1 MEPQIRPA
9 RPDEMD
15 QFHAITAYVFNGN
28 HGDEPDHGDF
38 RPTPSDWTL
47 CAFVDGRMV
56 TTFATIPFTARFN
69 GVAAKL
75 GGVSAVGTRPE
86 YRRQGLMGRIM
97 RQAIAEMRDRGQFVA
112 ALWASQ
118 AAIYQRYGFALATH
132 NMHYTWDP
140 ADIHFTAAA
149 PSEGTCQRY
158 RPEDGMT
165 IIRQVYTRFVE
176 QRMLPLQRSDV
187 LWTRAVLSTNPANGP
202 NHIVV
207 YTNAADEP
215 QGYMVY
221 TLRRGKVAHA
231 SRPQELVIRD
241 VGWLTPEAY
250 LALWNFI
257 AKHDLVGRV
266 HVRRLPVDDPTP
278 VFVQEP
284 RLLHAELH
292 EGIWLRLTD
301 VVGALEARGY
311 AAAGRL
317 IIEVGGDDIADW
329 NNRVVQVET
338 DGVTTQVTPSS
349 RMPEIRLGIAALAA
363 LYSGKRTAY
372 TLANWGLLRG
382 DAPAIATAS
391 QLFQPRYAPHCP
403 DHF

>member
-1 MEPQIRPA
+1 MDLQIRPA

-15 QFHAITAYVFNGN
+15 QFYALIAYVFNGN
-28 HGDEPDHGDF
+28 HEPDRSDF
-38 RPTPSDWTL
+38 RPTPPDWTL
-47 CAFVDGRMV
+47 CGFVDGRMV

-86 YRRQGLMGRIM
+86 YRRQGIMGRIM

-132 NMHYTWDP
+132 NMHYTLDP

-149 PSEGTCQRY
+149 PREGTCQRY
-158 RPEDGMT
+158 HPEDGLP
-165 IIRQVYTRFVE
+165 IIKQVYTRFVE
-176 QRMLPLQRSDV
+176 QRTLALHRSDM
-187 LWTRAVLSTNPANGP
+187 LWTRAVLSTHPADGP

-207 YTNAADEP
+207 YTDAADVP

-221 TLRRGKVAHA
+221 TLRRGQVDHA
-231 SRPQELVIRD
+231 ARSQELVIRD
-241 VGWLTPEAY
+241 IGWLTPEAY
-250 LALWNFI
+250 LALWHFI
-257 AKHDLVGRV
+257 AKHDLVGRA
-266 HVRRLPVDDPTP
+266 RAIRLPADDPTP
-278 VFVQEP
+278 AFVQEP
-284 RLLHAELH
+284 RLLHATLH

-311 AAAGRL
+311 VSPGHL
-317 IIEVGGDDIADW
+317 IIEVEGDDIADW
-329 NNRVVQVET
+329 NNGVVQVET
-338 DGVTTQVTPSS
+338 DGVTTRVTPS
-349 RMPEIRLGIAALAA
+349 RLTPEIRLGAAALAA
-363 LYSGKRTAY
+363 LYSGHRTAH

-382 DAPAIATAS
+382 DARALTTAG
-391 QLFQPRYAPHCP
+391 QLFQTRYAPHCP

>member
-1 MEPQIRPA
+1 
-9 RPDEMD
+9 
-15 QFHAITAYVFNGN
+15 
-28 HGDEPDHGDF
+28 
-38 RPTPSDWTL
+38 
-47 CAFVDGRMV
+47 MV
-56 TTFATIPFTARFN
+56 TTFATIPFTAHCN

-86 YRRQGLMGRIM
+86 YRRQGIMGRIM
-97 RQAIAEMRDRGQFVA
+97 RQAIAEMRDRGQCVA

-132 NMHYTWDP
+132 NVHYTLDP
-140 ADIHFTAAA
+140 ADIHFMAAA
-149 PSEGTCQRY
+149 PSEGACQRY
-158 RPEDGMT
+158 QPEEGLT
-165 IIRQVYTRFVE
+165 LIKQVYTRFVE
-176 QRMLPLQRSDV
+176 PRMLALHRSDM
-187 LWTRAVLSTNPANGP
+187 LWTRAVLNTNPANGP
-202 NHIVV
+202 THIVV
-207 YTNAADEP
+207 YTAAADGP

-221 TLRRGKVAHA
+221 TLRRGKVDHA
-231 SRPQELVIRD
+231 SRSQELVIRD

-311 AAAGRL
+311 ASAGRL

-329 NNRVVQVET
+329 NNGVVQVET
-338 DGVTTQVTPSS
+338 VGVTTQVTPSS
-349 RMPEIRLGIAALAA
+349 LTPDIRLGIAALAA
-363 LYSGKRTAY
+363 LYSGKHTAY

-382 DAPAIATAS
+382 DASALATAG
-391 QLFQPRYAPHCP
+391 QLFQTRYAPHCP